1 MNEIKRDAYLRR
13 LLSAPE
19 LQQQAT
25 RLETTINLMSRN
37 FYDLVLYRG
46 ELRCTHLFNYILVE
60 Y

>member
-1 MNEIKRDAYLRR
+1 MKSSGTPICAVCCPP
-13 LLSAPE
+13 PE

-25 RLETTINLMSRN
+25 RLETTINLMSRS

-46 ELRCTHLFNYILVE
+46 ELRCTHLFNYIPVE